1 MPGKST
7 SKRSAPGKTSSTA
20 SKKQLKPSLLDL
32 KPPTKQKKRAKGA
45 HKAADTDVR
54 EQLDGDREA
63 LRVALDDGSK
73 KKPLLQKKEAPKEL
87 AQAGD
92 PLAQS
97 MDELLDMF

>member
-1 MPGKST
+1 MRST
-7 SKRSAPGKTSSTA
+7 TA
-20 SKKQLKPSLLDL
+20 A
-32 KPPTKQKKRAKGA
+32 RC
-45 HKAADTDVR
+45 V
-54 EQLDGDREA
+54 EA
-63 LRVALDDGSK
+63 LVWLVLSLIAHGTLRVGITLQ